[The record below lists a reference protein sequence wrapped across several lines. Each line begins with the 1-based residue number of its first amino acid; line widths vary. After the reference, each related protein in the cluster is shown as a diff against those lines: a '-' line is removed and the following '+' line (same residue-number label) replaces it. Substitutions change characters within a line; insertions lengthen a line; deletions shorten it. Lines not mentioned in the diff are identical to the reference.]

1 MHSPLGLQALQEVY
15 TAKCGTSLISGRGG
29 VAVGVN
35 LPQLGAGCLFA
46 PPYVYAYL

>member
-1 MHSPLGLQALQEVY
+1 MLMKHYNQW
-15 TAKCGTSLISGRGG
+15 GTSLISGRGG
-29 VAVGVN
+29 VAVGVS